1 MGMTITLSPELEAVV
16 RRELESGRY
25 ETAEEYVADAI
36 QDLHERLEET
46 LEEER
51 EQLDASIAEADR
63 GEVADEQQVR
73 QEMREMKA
81 QWAKA
86 RSAA

>member
-16 RRELESGRY
+16 RREIESGRY
-25 ETAEEYVADAI
+25 DSAEEYVADAI

-46 LEEER
+46 LDEER

>member
-1 MGMTITLSPELEAVV
+1 MTITLSPELEAVV
-16 RRELESGRY
+16 RREIESGRY

-46 LEEER
+46 LDEER
-51 EQLDASIAEADR
+51 EQLDASIAEVDR

>member
-1 MGMTITLSPELEAVV
+1 MTITLSPELEAVV
-16 RRELESGRY
+16 RLEIESGRY
-25 ETAEEYVADAI
+25 DSAEEYVADAI

-46 LEEER
+46 LDEER

>member
-16 RRELESGRY
+16 RREIESGRY

-46 LEEER
+46 LDEER